1 MWDKTCPF
9 RNKWLL
15 PVKRWGGMDALFDT
29 ASAVPDKHGEFRAHL
44 PHRAKVSTALR
55 SQRDCDLKRG

>member
-1 MWDKTCPF
+1 MWDKASMF

-15 PVKRWGGMDALFDT
+15 PVKHRGGIDALFDT
-29 ASAVPDKHGEFRAHL
+29 ASAMLDKHGEFRAHL
-44 PHRAKVSTALR
+44 PHQAKVSTALR